1 MVSNAQIPN
10 RLIRHRLA
18 NCRLTNRRSHDTSS
32 HDRAANPESVAKLM
46 EQKTLYWTYEFQL
59 LMAQRMGATIPTV
72 RKWLKR
78 TAELENAA
86 YKFESKPRSN

>member
-1 MVSNAQIPN
+1 M
-10 RLIRHRLA
+10 
-18 NCRLTNRRSHDTSS
+18 
-32 HDRAANPESVAKLM
+32 AKLM